1 VECGRGRPL
10 IQKIIIGNSKSN
22 NQIKNIM
29 NKIITLSGTAGTGK
43 TTIGNQLAA
52 KLDYT
57 FLSIGNYTREM
68 AARMGLDINE
78 FQKYAQ
84 TNPEIDQQIDREFIK
99 VIHLNGNCI
108 VDYRL
113 GFHFCRTGYN
123 VLLKVSDEEAA
134 KRIQNR
140 NNSSDGALANFEESL
155 SHLRQRN
162 RDMRDRLKSTYG
174 KDFTDETNYHLVLDT
189 TETSPEI
196 NLQSI
201 LEGYTLF
208 VHDN

>member
-1 VECGRGRPL
+1 
-10 IQKIIIGNSKSN
+10 
-22 NQIKNIM
+22 M

-43 TTIGNQLAA
+43 TTLGNQLAA
-52 KLDYT
+52 KLGYT

-68 AARMGLDINE
+68 ASRMGLDINE
-78 FQKYAQ
+78 FQKYAL

-99 VIHLNGNCI
+99 VIHLSGNCI

-113 GFHFCRTGYN
+113 GFQFCRTGYH
-123 VLLKVSDEEAA
+123 VLLMVSDEEAA

-140 NNSSDGALANFEESL
+140 NNSSDGALANVEESL

-162 RDMRDRLKSTYG
+162 RDMRDRLMSTYG
-174 KDFTDETNYHLVLDT
+174 KDFTDEKNYHLVLDT
-189 TETSPEI
+189 TVTSPEI

-201 LEGYTLF
+201 LEGYTSF
-208 VHDN
+208 VQGS